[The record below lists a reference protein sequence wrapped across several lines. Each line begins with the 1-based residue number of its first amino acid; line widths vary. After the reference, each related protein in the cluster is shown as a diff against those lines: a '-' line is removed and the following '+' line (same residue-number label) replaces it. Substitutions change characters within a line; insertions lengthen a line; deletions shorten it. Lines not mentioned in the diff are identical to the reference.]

1 MASLA
6 IWKLLKAAQGLL
18 EEILYEFLDI
28 FSAYAS
34 QGLASAPGHLSALP
48 RAASGMQQGRRQS
61 KPCSIEAAKTE
72 VLSDF
77 VLSGRSSSDAYTGSK
92 ANLGYNICPRA
103 MELEQALEEKPCNCR
118 SCRTL

>member
-6 IWKLLKAAQGLL
+6 MWKLLKAAQGLL
-18 EEILYEFLDI
+18 EEILYKFPDI
-28 FSAYAS
+28 FAAYAS

-48 RAASGMQQGRRQS
+48 RAALGMQQGRRQS
-61 KPCSIEAAKTE
+61 TPCSIEAARRE
-72 VLSDF
+72 GLSDF
-77 VLSGRSSSDAYTGSK
+77 ALSGRSSSDVYKGSK

-103 MELEQALEEKPCNCR
+103 ILLEQAPEEKPCKYR